1 MNNFN
6 VSDVMIRNT
15 IQTYEKSQNFNNY
28 KEFIEI
34 IKNDNIFLEQILLA
48 NPKLYGMLKK
58 YNAGKLKKKKEK
70 NFFESIYKYY
80 KRSYYR
86 ATPFGLFSETSN
98 GKFTVK
104 GDKKELGKTHKVVFI
119 DIKWLTDVIFKLEK
133 DYQSNLSFI
142 SNNGNYISGNRVMQL
157 YSINDQDLEEVS
169 INNSKVYRIISEE
182 CSQTY
187 KTYSEIIEKVITI
200 YGNEYLNLTKEYI
213 NDLVEN
219 HYLISNLQE
228 NILINFSM
236 SDFIMKVREI
246 DVSKKYVEILT
257 KIQELIEEYTHIEI
271 GSGSDKLIE
280 IYHQMARLNKSDN
293 YIQVDLYNDGNIYI
307 DNSNKQRIEKF
318 SNFITNTVKSVTR
331 TYFDDYKDK
340 FIEKYGIDQD
350 VQLIEL
356 FDPIKGI
363 GAPYDYTHPQ
373 NEVFEL
379 EPPTSYY
386 SHDEKEMYINK
397 YIEALLNREEI
408 NLKCFS
414 NYYRNLNS
422 KESTSIQGIE
432 LFFHMVQINKKKTLA
447 LSNIIGSNNIGGSSG
462 RFSLLS
468 DKLRDYHMKTLKQVK
483 AANIEEGVTSCE
495 IVFLP
500 ENIRHANIMRTSFV
514 REKVLP
520 IFSSTDQSE
529 VRLTNIYIGLDEN
542 ENFYAYDVS
551 TQEKMK
557 FYVTSMYNKTL
568 FSNELRFL
576 CEISINNNFGY
587 VPWDLIYKDMNF
599 IPRIMFEDIVVSPK
613 TWRIFKFELS
623 NIAIESI
630 IKQRN
635 IPNEIY
641 IVDGDNKLYINRKNS
656 LDVELFMSEIKRN
669 IEKNGHAIIQEYFNN
684 KDMIYKDSEG
694 KISEIVVPV
703 INSKFDVKKVN
714 KEKQQRI
721 SKHVREK
728 LPFNDWL
735 YLKVYMST
743 RRQEE
748 FIRVY
753 IPLIQKKV
761 EKLDRKLFF
770 LRYMDPVPQIRIRI
784 SDNNLYKIYEVIKKD
799 LEQGHRN
806 GILSTFDISTYD
818 REIERYG
825 GVNAIDIA
833 ENIFCEDS
841 KLVIKYLKFIKEK
854 NMEDKLDDIAVAMI
868 YFYLKIFYKI
878 NEDILCFLDKVCPNK
893 VDKNVRS
900 KIQYYKSVVF
910 NQLTDIYE
918 IDKYNFNRLKE
929 EIKKLKLIIDKKNA
943 DTIMD
948 SIIHVHNNRL
958 FGINRVREQNLY
970 FIVKKMIMSEK
981 YILKGK

>member
-1 MNNFN
+1 
-6 VSDVMIRNT
+6 
-15 IQTYEKSQNFNNY
+15 
-28 KEFIEI
+28 
-34 IKNDNIFLEQILLA
+34 
-48 NPKLYGMLKK
+48 
-58 YNAGKLKKKKEK
+58 
-70 NFFESIYKYY
+70 
-80 KRSYYR
+80 
-86 ATPFGLFSETSN
+86 
-98 GKFTVK
+98 
-104 GDKKELGKTHKVVFI
+104 
-119 DIKWLTDVIFKLEK
+119 
-133 DYQSNLSFI
+133 
-142 SNNGNYISGNRVMQL
+142 
-157 YSINDQDLEEVS
+157 
-169 INNSKVYRIISEE
+169 
-182 CSQTY
+182 
-187 KTYSEIIEKVITI
+187 
-200 YGNEYLNLTKEYI
+200 
-213 NDLVEN
+213 
-219 HYLISNLQE
+219 
-228 NILINFSM
+228 
-236 SDFIMKVREI
+236 
-246 DVSKKYVEILT
+246 
-257 KIQELIEEYTHIEI
+257 
-271 GSGSDKLIE
+271 
-280 IYHQMARLNKSDN
+280 
-293 YIQVDLYNDGNIYI
+293 
-307 DNSNKQRIEKF
+307 
-318 SNFITNTVKSVTR
+318 
-331 TYFDDYKDK
+331 
-340 FIEKYGIDQD
+340 
-350 VQLIEL
+350 
-356 FDPIKGI
+356 
-363 GAPYDYTHPQ
+363 
-373 NEVFEL
+373 
-379 EPPTSYY
+379 
-386 SHDEKEMYINK
+386 
-397 YIEALLNREEI
+397 
-408 NLKCFS
+408 
-414 NYYRNLNS
+414 
-422 KESTSIQGIE
+422 
-432 LFFHMVQINKKKTLA
+432 MVQINKKKTLA

-753 IPLIQKKV
+753 IPLIQK
-761 EKLDRKLFF
+761 R
-770 LRYMDPVPQIRIRI
+770 
-784 SDNNLYKIYEVIKKD
+784 
-799 LEQGHRN
+799 
-806 GILSTFDISTYD
+806 
-818 REIERYG
+818 
-825 GVNAIDIA
+825 
-833 ENIFCEDS
+833 
-841 KLVIKYLKFIKEK
+841 
-854 NMEDKLDDIAVAMI
+854 
-868 YFYLKIFYKI
+868 
-878 NEDILCFLDKVCPNK
+878 
-893 VDKNVRS
+893 
-900 KIQYYKSVVF
+900 
-910 NQLTDIYE
+910 
-918 IDKYNFNRLKE
+918 
-929 EIKKLKLIIDKKNA
+929 
-943 DTIMD
+943 
-948 SIIHVHNNRL
+948 
-958 FGINRVREQNLY
+958 
-970 FIVKKMIMSEK
+970 
-981 YILKGK
+981 